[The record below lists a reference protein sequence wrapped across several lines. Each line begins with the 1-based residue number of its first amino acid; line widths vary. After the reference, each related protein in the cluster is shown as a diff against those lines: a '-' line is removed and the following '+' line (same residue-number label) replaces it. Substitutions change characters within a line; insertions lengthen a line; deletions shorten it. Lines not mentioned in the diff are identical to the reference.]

1 MKCWYFWPYEQK
13 TIFLKYLILDIL
25 IFSNICTKNLFLK
38 VISKQRY
45 LSKCWCFRRY
55 AHKMVK
61 KLIFLKKSKKINIF
75 LDIMIFSNISTKNL
89 FLKVITKQ
97 HYLSKCWSFWRY
109 GHKTTYSKWSQ
120 NNVIFL
126 KMFAW
131 ILLFSEVWTKND
143 FFKVISKND
152 LFTEMLV
159 FSDIWVKNGISNLI
173 LKKGLLPEL
182 LGFLNFDDLKIT

>member
-1 MKCWYFWPYEQK
+1 M
-13 TIFLKYLILDIL
+13 IF
-25 IFSNICTKNLFLK
+25 FE
-38 VISKQRY
+38 
-45 LSKCWCFRRY
+45 
-55 AHKMVK
+55 M
-61 KLIFLKKSKKINIF
+61 LIFLTIWTKNYFFKRYKEKCLF
-75 LDIMIFSNISTKNL
+75 FDILIFSNISTKNL
-89 FLKVITKQ
+89 FLEVISKQ
-97 HYLSKCWSFWRY
+97 RYLSNCWPFRRY

-126 KMFAW
+126 KMFPW

-182 LGFLNFDDLKIT
+182 LVFLNFDDLKIT